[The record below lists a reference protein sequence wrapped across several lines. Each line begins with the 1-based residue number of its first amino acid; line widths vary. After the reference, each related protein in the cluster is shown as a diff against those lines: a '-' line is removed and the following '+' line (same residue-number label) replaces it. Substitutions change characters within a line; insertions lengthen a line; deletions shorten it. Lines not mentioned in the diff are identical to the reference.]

1 MGNSDLIWTLI
12 ICVIS
17 IIIWF
22 YVNRASVRANRQVE
36 LLESIDRKLSKLVGE
51 KAPDN
56 GELSSAAKIL
66 EDARKNQGL

>member
-36 LLESIDRKLSKLVGE
+36 LLESIDKKLSKLVGE

-56 GELSSAAKIL
+56 GALTSAAKIL
-66 EDARKNQGL
+66 EDARKKQGL